1 MFSSIKPWINVPYQ
15 YKPFTKYSGSGTK
28 MYDGVVDS
36 FCYPSSDIKVVT
48 DMNGV
53 EVTSTGHLYVPG
65 DEPIKYSDMV
75 VFEGRER
82 EILRINTY
90 YRKGVPDVKVVY
102 I

>member
-1 MFSSIKPWINVPYQ
+1 
-15 YKPFTKYSGSGTK
+15 
-28 MYDGVVDS
+28 
-36 FCYPSSDIKVVT
+36 
-48 DMNGV
+48 MNGV

-90 YRKGVPDVKVVY
+90 YCKGVPDVKVVY